1 MMARF
6 ARRLLNGLTKSTAG
20 AQSSQSEVAR
30 ISMVA
35 CQKTGI
41 DRLNRLRTRTAWSSR
56 VFSRRADTMPSGMPT
71 ARATSIAPSVS
82 SSVTWRR
89 LVIIWMTGSP
99 VRQLVPRSPRSTR
112 PSHRAYWR

>member
-1 MMARF
+1 MRMKTAATAVPRARLGSAMMARF

-41 DRLNRLRTRTAWSSR
+41 DRLKRLRTRTA
-56 VFSRRADTMPSGMPT
+56 
-71 ARATSIAPSVS
+71 
-82 SSVTWRR
+82 
-89 LVIIWMTGSP
+89 
-99 VRQLVPRSPRSTR
+99 
-112 PSHRAYWR
+112 